1 MAEEDA
7 DIALL
12 HQFQAGQE
20 ATAWEDG
27 DNEVAEGDLPSNT
40 EDNNEHVK
48 QDSVKDA
55 QVSRALSPSGAAASA
70 AGDDY
75 DPSSVTSL
83 PAVVTEQDSTRP
95 SSQTSVR
102 KPKTV
107 GGFIADDSDEENEES
122 TPINTGHLQLP
133 ASDDPK
139 RSPSP
144 LQNSITQQEVPIKM
158 ENQVDSKPEALS
170 SVPNSI
176 NPSNV
181 GTPIEQSSVQVPI
194 PVGTSQSTSVPRAR
208 LPHDKIGMLEDRV
221 KEDPRGDMEAWL
233 SLIGEH
239 RKRNKLD
246 DARAVY
252 ERFLKVFPH
261 SAEIWVAYT
270 EMELEY
276 ENFSA
281 AEQIFGKSLLTVP
294 NIQLWSVYLNYIRRM
309 NDLNVDP
316 SGTARATVSQA
327 YDFVLANIG
336 IDRDS
341 GKIWQDYIQFIRSA
355 PGSIGGNSWQDQ
367 QKMDQLRKAYQ
378 RAICVP
384 MSNVNELWKQYDQF
398 EMGLNKM
405 TGRKF
410 LQERSPNYM
419 TARSANTALENIIRG
434 LQRTTLPRLPPAFG
448 FEGDQEYLHQL
459 DLWKKWISWEQED
472 PLVLQSDE
480 PDAYK
485 QRILYVYK
493 QAVMALRFWP
503 EIWVDAAEWCFN
515 NNLDKEGD
523 TFLADG
529 IAANPES
536 CLLAFK
542 KADRLESTLSTEEA
556 GKTDV
561 EKGTIVR
568 APYAKLLESLYE
580 LIAELKVRETKE
592 KAKLEENSAI
602 DASISAI
609 VRKAEDDDDDSDPDK
624 DARESAK
631 AAQLN
636 AITQGYEMQRK
647 LLQRTVSFSWIA
659 LMRAMRRIQGNGAI
673 DAKTGSRYVFA
684 EARQRGMI
692 TSEVYVASALIEH
705 MVYKDKSGTKI
716 FERGAKL
723 FPTDEA
729 YLLEYLKH
737 LISISDITNARVAF
751 ETAVSR
757 LAQKPETVYKTKP
770 LYVYFHSYESKFGT
784 LDQIKKLEKRMAELF
799 PDDPKLLRFSSRY
812 SVDGFDP
819 TAVRPIVSPASQMRP
834 KLVMQSIEQ
843 APSIPD
849 SPRPQYVQE
858 QSPRPQQPPPFMQNQ
873 NTNSPKRPFPTEDFE
888 SELNPPRK
896 LARGQSPLKGAA
908 GRRLAQQK
916 GIQQTQ
922 GTPAWQSNA
931 APYVIP
937 RDITFL
943 LSIIPRSD
951 IYLRDPQLK
960 GVKFIPNDLVQL
972 LARTEVPDFMQWKS
986 AREQPQKSQ
995 QSQQSQQRYDGMTPS
1010 YQAPNTRESHGYGVQ
1025 NTGNNGYSGEQ
1036 QRVSQPGYLPVDDR
1050 VSSVIQGHDYT
1061 RSPATPQD
1069 NQWGGGYS
1077 QATSHSRNASF
1088 ENRGWQ
1094 GHQQQ
1099 PGAYIQP
1106 QWPGNGNANGGYYH

>member
-12 HQFQAGQE
+12 HQLQAGQD

-27 DNEVAEGDLPSNT
+27 DNGIAEGDLPSNT

-55 QVSRALSPSGAAASA
+55 QVSRALSPSGPAALA
-70 AGDDY
+70 AGGDY

-83 PAVVTEQDSTRP
+83 PAVVTEQDRSRP

-102 KPKTV
+102 KPK
-107 GGFIADDSDEENEES
+107 N
-122 TPINTGHLQLP
+122 Q
-133 ASDDPK
+133 
-139 RSPSP
+139 
-144 LQNSITQQEVPIKM
+144 QNP
-158 ENQVDSKPEALS
+158 
-170 SVPNSI
+170 
-176 NPSNV
+176 
-181 GTPIEQSSVQVPI
+181 VQVPI
-194 PVGTSQSTSVPRAR
+194 PVGTEQNISVPRAR

-261 SAEIWVAYT
+261 AAEIWVAYT

-294 NIQLWSVYLNYIRRM
+294 NIQLWSC
-309 NDLNVDP
+309 
-316 SGTARATVSQA
+316 SARATVSQA

-355 PGSIGGNSWQDQ
+355 PGSIGGSSWQDQ
-367 QKMDQLRKAYQ
+367 QKMDQLRKVYQ

-419 TARSANTALENIIRG
+419 TARSANTALDNLTRG

-472 PLVLQSDE
+472 PLVLKADE
-480 PDAYK
+480 LDAYK

-515 NNLDKEGD
+515 NNLEKEGD
-523 TFLADG
+523 NFLADG
-529 IAANPES
+529 IVANPES
-536 CLLAFK
+536 
-542 KADRLESTLSTEEA
+542 S
-556 GKTDV
+556 GKSDL
-561 EKGTIVR
+561 EKGAIVR
-568 APYAKLLESLYE
+568 APYAKLLDSLYE

-609 VRKAEDDDDDSDPDK
+609 VRKAEDDDDSDAEK
-624 DARESAK
+624 AAREMAK
-631 AAQLN
+631 ANQLS

-647 LLQRTVSFSWIA
+647 LLQRTETVQSKPRPDQDSF
-659 LMRAMRRIQGNGAI
+659 
-673 DAKTGSRYVFA
+673 FA

-723 FPTDEA
+723 FPTDET

-751 ETAVSR
+751 ETA
-757 LAQKPETVYKTKP
+757 P
-770 LYVYFHSYESKFGT
+770 LYVYFHSYESQFGT

-799 PDDPKLLRFSSRY
+799 PDDPRLLRFSSRY

-819 TAVRPIVSPASQMRP
+819 TAVRPIVSPGSQMKP

-858 QSPRPQQPPPFMQNQ
+858 PSPRPQQPPQFVSNQ
-873 NTNSPKRPFPTEDFE
+873 NTNSPKRPFPAEDFE
-888 SELNPPRK
+888 NDLNPPRK

-922 GTPAWQSNA
+922 GTPTWQSNA

-960 GVKFIPNDLVQL
+960 GVKFIPNEMVQL
-972 LARTEVPDFMQWKS
+972 LARTEVPDFVQWKN
-986 AREQPQKSQ
+986 AREQPQ
-995 QSQQSQQRYDGMTPS
+995 QSQQPQRYDGYS
-1010 YQAPNTRESHGYGVQ
+1010 YR
-1025 NTGNNGYSGEQ
+1025 
-1036 QRVSQPGYLPVDDR
+1036 
-1050 VSSVIQGHDYT
+1050 
-1061 RSPATPQD
+1061 
-1069 NQWGGGYS
+1069 
-1077 QATSHSRNASF
+1077 
-1088 ENRGWQ
+1088 
-1094 GHQQQ
+1094 
-1099 PGAYIQP
+1099 
-1106 QWPGNGNANGGYYH
+1106 